1 VVRSFQLLKEDREM
15 ADQPQSGSA
24 QPAPAPDAAQNKAQA
39 EFQRYKERL
48 AQEAAGGANFAI
60 MPGWA
65 LPPSL
70 TAAPGWHHGMPG
82 PMFQQPAPMASGSL
96 RLRLGST
103 LRLGVDFINSA
114 LAGGVRVLS
123 GIGAGYE
130 MGWPAGYAQG
140 HGHGCGCGSCGHD
153 CCDYFGC
160 SECCRPGVGSCC

>member
-1 VVRSFQLLKEDREM
+1 M

-24 QPAPAPDAAQNKAQA
+24 QPASSPDAAQSKAQA
-39 EFQRYKERL
+39 EFQRYKDRL
-48 AQEAAGGANFAI
+48 AQEAGGANFAI

-65 LPPSL
+65 LPPSV
-70 TAAPGWHHGMPG
+70 AAGPGWHHGMPG
-82 PMFQQPAPMASGSL
+82 PMFQQPAPMATGSL

-103 LRLGVDFINSA
+103 LRLGVDFVNSA
-114 LAGGVRVLS
+114 LAGGVRVLN

-130 MGWPAGYAQG
+130 MGWPAGHAHGQG
-140 HGHGCGCGSCGHD
+140 HGGGCECCGHD

>member
-1 VVRSFQLLKEDREM
+1 M

-24 QPAPAPDAAQNKAQA
+24 HPPSSPDAAQNKAQA
-39 EFQRYKERL
+39 EFHRYKERL
-48 AQEAAGGANFAI
+48 AHEAMGGGGPFAV

-70 TAAPGWHHGMPG
+70 AAMPG
-82 PMFQQPAPMASGSL
+82 PMFQQPAPMATGSL

-103 LRLGVDFINSA
+103 LRLSVDLINSA
-114 LAGGVRVLS
+114 LAGGVRVMS

-130 MGWPAGYAQG
+130 MGWPAGYAQ
-140 HGHGCGCGSCGHD
+140 HGHGSGCGCCGQN

-160 SECCRPGVGSCC
+160 GEGCCRPGVGSCC